1 MYRETDSPS
10 LLGVLHFFE
19 EISKI
24 PRRSFITAPIADYLC
39 DFAKARGLFF
49 HRDEADNVIIK
60 KDASTDCKE
69 AAPVILQAHTDM
81 VFVKSDPDADMD
93 ENRGVSLLREGDALR
108 AVGTSL
114 GGDDGVGMAYI
125 LAILDDDKMTHPPIE
140 AVFTSNEEVGL
151 LGAAA
156 LDASALKGRMLINLD
171 SDEEG
176 ILTAGCAGGSTATL
190 SIPLKR
196 SAEKEC
202 FLLTLSNLPGGHSG
216 ADAHKGIANAI
227 LLLLSLLEKI
237 AEDAPLMLAEI
248 CGGEADNAIPA
259 FASAR
264 FSCKASKERIEE
276 IAKHFLASQK
286 ENIGDA
292 TYIVEADGVYAS
304 ADAEESER
312 ILRGILALPRGIL
325 AMDANLPSLP
335 ETSLNL
341 GRIKTEGGRLTLGYS
356 LRSSVDAKCRALEK
370 ELSEK
375 AKALLGEAEFD
386 GAYPA
391 WEYTKDSHLREACLS
406 VFREQYNKDATVC
419 VIHAGLECGILA
431 KKLTGLDCIS
441 FGPDN
446 RCIHTAQEA
455 LSLSS
460 TARVYDYLR
469 GVLSALAKKEPASTK

>member
-1 MYRETDSPS
+1 MHQTSDSPS
-10 LLGVLHFFE
+10 LSRVLHFFE

-24 PRRSFITAPIADYLC
+24 PRRSFVTVPIADYLC

-49 HRDEADNVIIK
+49 YMDSADNVIIK
-60 KDASTDCKE
+60 KDASRDCE
-69 AAPVILQAHTDM
+69 ETTPVILQAHTDM
-81 VFVKSDPDADMD
+81 VLVKSDPDADID
-93 ENRGVSLLREGDALR
+93 ESHGVSLLRDGDTLR
-108 AVGTSL
+108 ANGTSL
-114 GGDDGVGMAYI
+114 GGDDGIGMAYI

-140 AVFTSNEEVGL
+140 AIFTTNEEVGL

-190 SIPLKR
+190 SIPFSKNT
-196 SAEKEC
+196 EKKC
-202 FLLTLSNLPGGHSG
+202 FSLMLSNLPGGHSG
-216 ADAHKGIANAI
+216 ADAHKGIANAV
-227 LLLLSLLEKI
+227 LLLLSLLGKI
-237 AEDAPLMLAEI
+237 GEDTPLMLSEI
-248 CGGEADNAIPA
+248 FGGEADNAIPA

-264 FSCKASKERIEE
+264 FSCKASKARIEE
-276 IAKHFLASQK
+276 ITKHFLSAQT
-286 ENIGDA
+286 ENIGNA
-292 TYIVEADGVYAS
+292 AYTVEEVGVHACADE
-304 ADAEESER
+304 EESEK
-312 ILRGILALPRGIL
+312 IIRGILSLPSGIL
-325 AMDANLPSLP
+325 AMDANLPDLP

-341 GRIKTEGGRLTLGYS
+341 GKIKTEENRMILGYS
-356 LRSSVDAKCRALEK
+356 LRSSVDTKCRELEK

-375 AKALLGEAEFD
+375 AKALSGEAKFD

-431 KKLTGLDCIS
+431 KKLSGLDCIS
-441 FGPDN
+441 FGPN
-446 RCIHTAQEA
+446 NKSIHTAKEA

-460 TARVYDYLR
+460 AERVYDYLIK
-469 GVLSALAKKEPASTK
+469 VLAALAKKHAPSK